1 MAGEFPRILN
11 HDAGAMHNP
20 GHPVRGGPDGPGGEM
35 FRLKGL
41 PQHCPGRP
49 GWEGLQGQQRS
60 SDHVHSLDRAGITG
74 HLQPQH
80 LPYMAGHPPKDN
92 SAGSAQSTLTPLHTQ
107 TTPVDRNLVLHTPT
121 TQRRGHGQHH
131 LTCTSTSSLHLPL
144 TSPSLKTSSLDPEPS
159 NDLSPRFNHRLST
172 TYRKALPYISL
183 PLSTY

>member
-1 MAGEFPRILN
+1 
-11 HDAGAMHNP
+11 MHNP
-20 GHPVRGGPDGPGGEM
+20 GHPVRGGPGGPGGEM

-60 SDHVHSLDRAGITG
+60 SDHVHSLDRAGMTG

-92 SAGSAQSTLTPLHTQ
+92 SAGSAQSTLTPLRTQ

-121 TQRRGHGQHH
+121 TQRRGAW
-131 LTCTSTSSLHLPL
+131 P
-144 TSPSLKTSSLDPEPS
+144 TSPDLHVHLLAPS
-159 NDLSPRFNHRLST
+159 ASH
-172 TYRKALPYISL
+172 ISIFENL
-183 PLSTY
+183 ISRSRAFQ